1 MGETVLEWET
11 PSEAVEGGMG
21 SQEKDGSSAL
31 SQTQTGQSDG
41 GAFEKKFKKKN
52 AMDASKPGVGWQVSC
67 HLLGNIRTT
76 ILPTLPNEQGQKAA
90 VSQAW

>member
-41 GAFEKKFKKKN
+41 GAFEKKFKKKKRN
-52 AMDASKPGVGWQVSC
+52 GCK
-67 HLLGNIRTT
+67 
-76 ILPTLPNEQGQKAA
+76 
-90 VSQAW
+90 